1 MPRDRGVAAWRRNKL
16 GIAGSQRGP
25 SPRERGLQGDD
36 LEAGDHLEVAKVGSR
51 DAVAEFQGGHPDQQI
66 GERKADA
73 LRLFSPSIW
82 PVRRATCTVMGW
94 MGRAVSSS
102 WINWCRLALRCGVS
116 ARAAPCASSI
126 SVTTE
131 IAISVLPAGLPEMAA
146 SICRAFCPWRSAVIS
161 TLESR
166 ISPMAVVLAVRGG
179 SR

>member
-51 DAVAEFQGGHPDQQI
+51 YAVAEFQGGHPDQQI

-73 LRLFSPSIW
+73 LRLILA
-82 PVRRATCTVMGW
+82 VDLAGAYCTVMGW

-116 ARAAPCASSI
+116 ARAAPCANSI

-131 IAISVLPAGLPEMAA
+131 IASRYCPLGCRRWPRASVAHSVLGARL
-146 SICRAFCPWRSAVIS
+146 
-161 TLESR
+161 
-166 ISPMAVVLAVRGG
+166 
-179 SR
+179 